1 MRRALQRAL
10 LAAIV
15 ALACRGVAQLVY
27 VTYFC
32 RPHSMFE
39 AVRQG
44 TTDVVQ
50 ERGERVA
57 RIGDAIFTCE
67 TNHRI
72 GSYILHRDLDCF
84 CAADTLTAEQVSDA
98 VSGSCQLDHLL
109 PTRFD
114 QTGSCRYARCNHYVT
129 R

>member
-1 MRRALQRAL
+1 VKQALRRAL

-15 ALACRGVAQLVY
+15 ALAFRGLAQLVY

-32 RPHSMFE
+32 QPHSNLE
-39 AVRQG
+39 AVQRG

-50 ERGERVA
+50 DRGERVA

-72 GSYILHRDLDCF
+72 GPYILHRDLDCF
-84 CAADTLTAEQVSDA
+84 CAAATLTAEQVGDA
-98 VSGSCQLDHLL
+98 VSGSCRLDHPF
-109 PTRFD
+109 PTRLD

>member
-1 MRRALQRAL
+1 VRNALKRAL
-10 LAAIV
+10 LAAVI
-15 ALACRGVAQLVY
+15 ALAFRGLAQLVY

-32 RPHSMFE
+32 RPHSMLE
-39 AVRQG
+39 AVQQG

-72 GSYILHRDLDCF
+72 GPYILHRDLDCF
-84 CAADTLTAEQVSDA
+84 CASDTLTAEQVSAA
-98 VSGSCQLDHLL
+98 VSGSCQLDHLA

-114 QTGSCRYARCNHYVT
+114 ETGSCRYARCNHYVT
-129 R
+129 K